1 MPKFAKP
8 MRLLPSCK
16 KAASPQMKET
26 DMLDWNL
33 LHLASAPLSVVP
45 TLEISA
51 VSPSSPAYQEARQ
64 LQVDRYTRA
73 CMPAEDTYQKY
84 EDIVDAAPQCTIPLV
99 VRRRDTSLPGG
110 LAGTARLELPS
121 ATTIEAI
128 VRFEECSQAASIL
141 AQRTFAEIGVFAT
154 QPDLPW
160 WEVLDVID
168 TVSSAI
174 VQLAEECRIEWLWIF
189 PRLTMM
195 SLLLAE
201 IPDLLPPYRFTL
213 CRDVA
218 GWNESSATLQ
228 KIRDL
233 RMKELPVSPDT
244 LPLVI
249 QITPAQWAQDLKAR
263 LALQEQRRQHPDL
276 PRLLRMAMRQAHR
289 RISDQVTE
297 LYTQKGQEERTM
309 LKPGKRQTE
318 PPAPVAPAAPTPE
331 KTPTPPPQEQ
341 PGFLPFASSTRGEA
355 DYLRQVVEQ
364 GGEAATSYKTLSYD
378 RLQLEP
384 GRQVLDLGCGVGVDL
399 PALAERV
406 GTDGLVIGLDRDPN
420 LLKTAKEATAG
431 RSNVRLVVADALEL
445 PFPNRSFDGVRADR
459 VLQYIPESA
468 QVLTEMAR
476 VLRPGGTLVLVEP
489 DWRAIALFPAS
500 PAGEDD
506 DHTWSALVQ
515 LCRRRLPHALI
526 GRQLAAL
533 LQRQGTDIWESIQAQ
548 VVAYTFSSW
557 QVTNTL
563 LQVSNL
569 AQALIQEE
577 PARTDEINTWLQ
589 AMETAA
595 LRSEFFA
602 CVPMFFAYARK
613 KDAL

>member
-8 MRLLPSCK
+8 TRLLPSCK
-16 KAASPQMKET
+16 KAALPGTKEK

-33 LHLASAPLSVVP
+33 LHLASVPLSVVP
-45 TLEISA
+45 NLEIVA

-84 EDIVDAAPQCTIPLV
+84 EDIVDAAPQRTIPLV
-99 VRRRDTSLPGG
+99 VRRRNSSPGE
-110 LAGTARLELPS
+110 LTGTARLELPS

-128 VRFEECSQAASIL
+128 VRFEEGSHAASIL

-160 WEVLDVID
+160 WEVLNVID

-174 VQLAEECRIEWLWIF
+174 IQLAEECKIEWLWIF

-201 IPDLLPPYRFTL
+201 IPDLLPPYHFEL

-218 GWNESSATLQ
+218 GWDESSATLQ
-228 KIRDL
+228 KIREL

-276 PRLLRMAMRQAHR
+276 SRLLRMAMRQAHR
-289 RISDQVTE
+289 RISDQITE
-297 LYTQKGQEERTM
+297 LYMQKGQEEKTM
-309 LKPGKRQTE
+309 LKSGKRQTE
-318 PPAPVAPAAPTPE
+318 PVAPVAPAAPTSE
-331 KTPTPPPQEQ
+331 ETPAPPPQEQ
-341 PGFLPFASSTRGEA
+341 SGFLPFATSPHGEA
-355 DYLRQVVEQ
+355 NYLRQVVEQ
-364 GGEAATSYKTLSYD
+364 GGQAATSYKTLSYD

-384 GRQVLDLGCGVGVDL
+384 GRQVLDVGCGVGVDL
-399 PALAERV
+399 PALADRV
-406 GTDGLVIGLDRDPN
+406 GADGLVIGLDRDPN
-420 LLKTAKEATAG
+420 LLKAAREASAG
-431 RSNVRLVVADALEL
+431 RGNVRLVVADALEL

-468 QVLTEMAR
+468 QVLNEMAR

-500 PAGEDD
+500 PAGGDD
-506 DHTWSALVQ
+506 DHTWSAVVH

-533 LQRQGTDIWESIQAQ
+533 LQQQGTGVWESVQAQ
-548 VVAYTFSSW
+548 VVAYTFLSW

-569 AQALIQEE
+569 AQALMQEE

-589 AMETAA
+589 AMETAEQHN
-595 LRSEFFA
+595 EFFA

-613 KDAL
+613 RDTQ

>member
-8 MRLLPSCK
+8 TRLLPSCK
-16 KAASPQMKET
+16 KAALPGTKEK

-33 LHLASAPLSVVP
+33 LHLASVPLSVVP
-45 TLEISA
+45 NLEIVA

-84 EDIVDAAPQCTIPLV
+84 EDIVDAAPQRTIPLV
-99 VRRRDTSLPGG
+99 VRRRNSSPGE
-110 LAGTARLELPS
+110 LTGTARLELPS

-128 VRFEECSQAASIL
+128 VRFEEGSHAASIL

-160 WEVLDVID
+160 WEVLNVID

-174 VQLAEECRIEWLWIF
+174 IQLAEECKIEWLWIF

-201 IPDLLPPYRFTL
+201 IPDLLPPYHFEL

-218 GWNESSATLQ
+218 GWDESSATLQ
-228 KIRDL
+228 KIREL

-276 PRLLRMAMRQAHR
+276 SRLLRMAMRQAHR

-297 LYTQKGQEERTM
+297 LYMQKGQEEKTM
-309 LKPGKRQTE
+309 LKSGKRQTE
-318 PPAPVAPAAPTPE
+318 PVAPVAPAAPTSE
-331 KTPTPPPQEQ
+331 ETPAPPPQEQ
-341 PGFLPFASSTRGEA
+341 SGFLPFATSPHGEA
-355 DYLRQVVEQ
+355 NYLRQVVEQ
-364 GGEAATSYKTLSYD
+364 GGQAATSYKTLSYD

-384 GRQVLDLGCGVGVDL
+384 GRQVLDVGCGVGVDL
-399 PALAERV
+399 PALADRV
-406 GTDGLVIGLDRDPN
+406 GADGLVIGLDRDPN
-420 LLKTAKEATAG
+420 LLKAAREASAG
-431 RSNVRLVVADALEL
+431 RGNVRLVVADALEL

-468 QVLTEMAR
+468 QVLNEMAR

-500 PAGEDD
+500 PAGGDD
-506 DHTWSALVQ
+506 DHTWSAVVH

-533 LQRQGTDIWESIQAQ
+533 LQQQGTGVWESVQAQ
-548 VVAYTFSSW
+548 VVAYTFLSW

-569 AQALIQEE
+569 AQALMQEE

-589 AMETAA
+589 AMETAEQHN
-595 LRSEFFA
+595 EFFA

-613 KDAL
+613 RDTQ